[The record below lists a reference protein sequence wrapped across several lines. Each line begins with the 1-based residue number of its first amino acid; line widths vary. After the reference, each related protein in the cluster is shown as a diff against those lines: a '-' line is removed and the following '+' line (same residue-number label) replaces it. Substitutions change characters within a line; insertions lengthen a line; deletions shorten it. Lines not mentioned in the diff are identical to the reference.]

1 MKIPKNLFQKLP
13 KEIYENTFVDAENS
27 KYALVDF
34 YADWCGP
41 CQMLA
46 PLLEELDKQTNIKI
60 LKIDVDELGSIAGEF
75 RVMSIP
81 TLIVFKE
88 GKMVK
93 REMGYMPLERLKSL
107 IS

>member
-1 MKIPKNLFQKLP
+1 MIKHIESVNEFKSELSSG
-13 KEIYENTFVDAENS
+13 VV
-27 KYALVDF
+27 LVDF
-34 YADWCGP
+34 FATWCGP

-46 PLLEELDKQTNIKI
+46 PVLEELDKVANVKI
-60 LKIDVDELGSIAGEF
+60 LKIDVDELGDIAREF

-81 TLIVFKE
+81 TLVVFKD

-93 REMGYMPLERLKSL
+93 REMGYMPLERLKAL

>member
-1 MKIPKNLFQKLP
+1 MIKHIESA
-13 KEIYENTFVDAENS
+13 KEFKEEISSGTV
-27 KYALVDF
+27 LVDF

-46 PLLEELDKQTNIKI
+46 PLLEELAKEDNVKV
-60 LKIDVDELGSIAGEF
+60 LKIDVDELSDIAREF

-81 TLIVFKE
+81 TLIVFKD
-88 GKMVK
+88 GKMSK
-93 REMGYMPLERLKSL
+93 REMGYMPLERLKAL

>member
-1 MKIPKNLFQKLP
+1 MIKHIESA
-13 KEIYENTFVDAENS
+13 KEFKEEISSGTV
-27 KYALVDF
+27 LVDF

-46 PLLEELDKQTNIKI
+46 PLLEELAKDDNVKV
-60 LKIDVDELGSIAGEF
+60 LKIDVDELSDIAREF

-81 TLIVFKE
+81 TLIVFKD
-88 GKMVK
+88 GKMSK
-93 REMGYMPLERLKSL
+93 REMGYMPLERLKAL

>member
-1 MKIPKNLFQKLP
+1 MIKHIESVNEFKNELSSG
-13 KEIYENTFVDAENS
+13 VV
-27 KYALVDF
+27 LVDF
-34 YADWCGP
+34 FATWCGP

-46 PLLEELDKQTNIKI
+46 PVLEELDKVANVKI
-60 LKIDVDELGSIAGEF
+60 LKIDVDELGDIAREF

-81 TLIVFKE
+81 TLVVFKD

-93 REMGYMPLERLKSL
+93 REMGYMPLERLKAL

>member
-1 MKIPKNLFQKLP
+1 MIKHIESA
-13 KEIYENTFVDAENS
+13 KEFKEEISSGTV
-27 KYALVDF
+27 LVDF

-46 PLLEELDKQTNIKI
+46 PLLEELAKEDNVKV
-60 LKIDVDELGSIAGEF
+60 LKIDVDELSDIAREF

-81 TLIVFKE
+81 TLIVYKD
-88 GKMVK
+88 GKMSK
-93 REMGYMPLERLKSL
+93 REMGYMPLERLKAL

>member
-1 MKIPKNLFQKLP
+1 MIKHIESYNEFK
-13 KEIYENTFVDAENS
+13 KEVSDGTV
-27 KYALVDF
+27 LVDF

-46 PLLEELDKQTNIKI
+46 PLLEQLDKEVNVKI
-60 LKIDVDELGSIAGEF
+60 LKINVDDLGDIARDY

-81 TLIVFKE
+81 TLIVFKD
-88 GKMVK
+88 GKMIK

-107 IS
+107 VL

>member
-1 MKIPKNLFQKLP
+1 MIKHIESYNEFK
-13 KEIYENTFVDAENS
+13 KEISDGTV
-27 KYALVDF
+27 LVDF

-46 PLLEELDKQTNIKI
+46 PLLEQLDKEVNVKI
-60 LKIDVDELGSIAGEF
+60 LKINVDDLGDIARDF

-81 TLIVFKE
+81 TLIVFKD

-107 IS
+107 VL